1 MRKNRLLIGSPL
13 DDCCRNRGMT
23 KGEKTRKQ
31 GRTFIFINRKIPRIF
46 LLCRK
51 IGMTFICCLLS
62 STTYA
67 ECTPAPDC
75 ASIGYTETSC
85 EGGFVRCPFNINKL
99 LCIPC
104 DSSYKYTCSGD
115 NMTGGTGTACGG
127 KYASCECSGSYIWSG
142 SACEE
147 KPDCTVGM
155 IYYSDKS
162 CSSTYD
168 SSKTAI
174 GIVVKDNALVLSQ
187 KASSTMYWSDAYTDT
202 SLTNYS
208 SSTDAK
214 TDFNGKSN
222 TAVIVAAHP
231 SETSSNNAAIYCN
244 TYSTAG
250 TSAGDW
256 YLPAAGE
263 LYSYVYGNYSTINP
277 IAITLSWDYFGGYYF
292 WSSSEI
298 SGGLAWAV
306 LFSGGSMDHS
316 GKGINNSVACFLA
329 I

>member
-1 MRKNRLLIGSPL
+1 MRKGNSKIGRCL
-13 DDCCRNRGMT
+13 
-23 KGEKTRKQ
+23 EFFALQ
-31 GRTFIFINRKIPRIF
+31 
-46 LLCRK
+46 K
-51 IGMTFICCLLS
+51 IGMTIMMWILVS
-62 STTYA
+62 STSMINIAHA

-85 EGGFVRCPFNINKL
+85 NGGFVRCPFDTSKL
-99 LCIPC
+99 FCIPC
-104 DSSYKYTCSGD
+104 DSSFKYDCSGD
-115 NMTGGTGTACGG
+115 NMTGGVGDTCGG
-127 KYASCECSGSYIWSG
+127 KYASCECSRGGEFNNGTCPRS
-142 SACEE
+142 
-147 KPDCTVGM
+147 CTVGM

-174 GIVVKDNALVLSQ
+174 GVVIKDNELIISQ
-187 KASSTMYWSDAYTDT
+187 KKSSTMYWSNAYTDT
-202 SLTNYS
+202 SLTNYT

-231 SETSSNNAAIYCN
+231 SETTSNNAAIYCN

-263 LYSYVYGNYSTINP
+263 LYSYVYGNYSAIN
-277 IAITLSWDYFGGYYF
+277 ATMTTLGWSFGSIYL
-292 WSSSEI
+292 WSSSESDI
-298 SGGLAWAV
+298 YNAWYVHSYSGSVIDDVKHNLTSVSCLLA
-306 LFSGGSMDHS
+306 L
-316 GKGINNSVACFLA
+316 
-329 I
+329 